1 MRPFVMCVCVC
12 VCLCLLC
19 VCIQV
24 VENEDLVPCPML
36 EEEKSRMKE
45 ELRLEKEERTT
56 SSFPVAAAAFL
67 HLQYLGRKG
76 LPVLPFTVRWGSREC
91 C

>member
-1 MRPFVMCVCVC
+1 MCVCVC
-12 VCLCLLC
+12 VL
-19 VCIQV
+19 VSSVSIQV
-24 VENEDLVPCPML
+24 VENEDLVPCPMM

-45 ELRLEKEERTT
+45 ELRLEKGERTT